1 MEEEI
6 QDKLEQI
13 YNKYIRLEVNNLKDN
28 KFEIIGTIRIT
39 KGEIIRL
46 SFKFEYTYFKD
57 AAIDVNIFYI
67 SKEIDKYIIKLFKGD
82 LI

>member
-6 QDKLEQI
+6 QDKLEEI

-46 SFKFEYTYFKD
+46 SFNFIYTYFKD
-57 AAIDVNIFYI
+57 STIDLNIYYI
-67 SKEIDKYIIKLFKGD
+67 CKEIDKHIITLFKEE
-82 LI
+82 

>member
-6 QDKLEQI
+6 MDKLEQI
-13 YNKYIRLEVNNLKDN
+13 YNNYIRIEVNNLKDN

-46 SFKFEYTYFKD
+46 SFNFEYTYFKD
-57 AAIDVNIFYI
+57 ATMEVNIFYI
-67 SKEIDKYIIKLFKGD
+67 CKEIDKHIIKLFKEE
-82 LI
+82 